1 MCRTPKHTVHPHSG
15 NFALSFTDSIK
26 LHQILRGG
34 KKHANKSQ
42 DGNLVNLSKVSCVQK
57 SWLPLVPGKSK
68 INLFSISFFCTHA
81 SVLPPGQWLHT
92 ALNTELRICI
102 EASDVVLASCVIE
115 LCIYIQAH
123 DATAWSSVLGG
134 QFAARRTWLGIRRTG
149 EVMPGADKGTEY
161 SLAQKLKTVRR
172 KGLCL

>member
-1 MCRTPKHTVHPHSG
+1 M
-15 NFALSFTDSIK
+15 
-26 LHQILRGG
+26 
-34 KKHANKSQ
+34 
-42 DGNLVNLSKVSCVQK
+42 QK

-81 SVLPPGQWLHT
+81 SVLPPGQWVHT